1 MSRSFT
7 TSTVRLLALVALV
20 GGASCGGADETR
32 EARIIDALTRADE
45 LNLRTR
51 PALVA
56 GKHARMASDFY
67 SFFRGEVPV
76 YVRDLLDA
84 NDGLGASAYAVAS
97 PRVPTIGDAHP
108 ENFGTL
114 HSASGSDNF
123 EATSSLEANDF
134 DAAERLPY
142 LVDLRRLCIGLAVA
156 TRVANAD
163 DAAAHAAA
171 LAKLDTIVGAVARGY
186 GESMLARARGDAP
199 PVVDKTSVVIA
210 DVFRRTDRDAPKHVE
225 LTDLTLLVGTT
236 RTIKR
241 GVLDPASPDQGYL
254 DAPAVVHE
262 HIDELF
268 GAYARVLPLTLSDGF
283 FRVKDIVRELGSGVA
298 SWSRIRFIVLTEGP
312 TASPDDDVMFEVKE
326 LADTSWPAFFPPL
339 TSAST
344 NAERVRTFAHRAFSS
359 SNVEPLWQA
368 VPWLGMDWQ
377 VRREASSN
385 KTIRAARLVGDQ
397 GTPDAITALGRA
409 LGLTLAAIHAGGSG
423 APETEAIHAIATAI
437 GADLEG
443 FVAEQAR
450 VGITGGARVE
460 SDWRLFQHAV
470 TSRGLTLGF
479 TPAQGD
485 APPVD
490 FRALIGTPLS
500 PAHYP

>member
-1 MSRSFT
+1 MHPLRAFEFG
-7 TSTVRLLALVALV
+7 LLATLACAV
-20 GGASCGGADETR
+20 ASCDAGAEDR
-32 EARIIDALTRADE
+32 EARVVNALVRAEE
-45 LNLRTR
+45 LNLRSR

-56 GKHARMASDFY
+56 GKYARMASDFY

-84 NDGLGASAYAVAS
+84 TDGLGASKYAVTS

-114 HSASGSDNF
+114 HSASGTGNF
-123 EATSSLEANDF
+123 EAAASLEANDF

-156 TRVANAD
+156 TRVANSD
-163 DAAAHAAA
+163 DAVAHDAAM
-171 LAKLDTIVGAVARGY
+171 AKLDTIVGAVARAY
-186 GESMLARARGDAP
+186 GESMIARDRGIAP
-199 PVVDKTSVVIA
+199 PALDTSGVVIA
-210 DVFRRTDRDAPKHVE
+210 DVFRRSDRDAPKHVE
-225 LTDLTLLVGTT
+225 LTDLTLLNGST

-241 GVLDPASPDQGYL
+241 GVLDPASPEQGYL
-254 DAPAVVHE
+254 DAPAVVHA

-268 GAYARVLPLTLSDGF
+268 AAYQRVLPLTLSNGF
-283 FRVKDIVRELGSGVA
+283 FRVKDIVREVGSGVA
-298 SWSRIRFIVLTEGP
+298 SWSKIRFIVLTEGP
-312 TASPDDDVMFEVKE
+312 TSSPEDDVMFEVKE
-326 LADTSWPAFFPPL
+326 LADSSWPAFFPPL

-344 NAERVRTFAHRAFSS
+344 NAERVRTFAHRAFSNA
-359 SNVEPLWQA
+359 NVEPLWQA
-368 VPWLGMDWQ
+368 VPWLGMEWQ

-385 KTIRAARLVGDQ
+385 KTVRTVRLVAEQ
-397 GTPDAITALGRA
+397 GKPEAIASLARA
-409 LGLTLAAIHAGGSG
+409 LGLTLAAIHAGGS
-423 APETEAIHAIATAI
+423 AVPETGAIHAIATAI
-437 GADLEG
+437 GTDLDG

-450 VGITGGARVE
+450 IGITGGSRVE
-460 SDWRLFQHAV
+460 ADWHLFQHAV
-470 TSRGLTLGF
+470 STRGLTLGF

-490 FRALIGTPLS
+490 VRSLIGTPLT